1 MKLLNLFKQLYRDY
15 SSIHRE
21 AINFPG
27 IYFNNFFKITIDKTI
42 KTIGYIWH
50 FLFRNKKYD
59 NKLEVIGNYKILPFD
74 ITSNSIIYSCGIAE
88 NISFDEAISHKFGC
102 DVFMFDPTKI
112 SHKFMN
118 SISNSKLKFF
128 NIGIWKL
135 DGNIKFYHPNDL
147 KNENF
152 SATNFFHS
160 KTYVT
165 LPCKSIVT
173 LMKEYE
179 QSKIDVLKMDI
190 EGASFDILNDLL
202 DNNVHPKQIVVELER
217 PFFIYNASFFEL
229 FSYLNKRRKLHSRL
243 KRVGYDLVELQANE
257 LLAIKLY

>member
-1 MKLLNLFKQLYRDY
+1 M
-15 SSIHRE
+15 I
-21 AINFPG
+21 
-27 IYFNNFFKITIDKTI
+27 
-42 KTIGYIWH
+42 
-50 FLFRNKKYD
+50 
-59 NKLEVIGNYKILPFD
+59 
-74 ITSNSIIYSCGIAE
+74 SIIFPDS
-88 NISFDEAISHKFGC
+88 SVKKFEKGTKVI
-102 DVFMFDPTKI
+102 DVAK
-112 SHKFMN
+112 
-118 SISNSKLKFF
+118 SISEGLARKVISASFNKETCELETKLDV
-128 NIGIWKL
+128 